1 MNGSPEANSFEDVYL
16 QKDQLNS
23 TLLSQVLSKKL
34 IYFSSTFALNN
45 ERQFWRD
52 WILKRTSDY
61 FFTYF
66 DVEIALEDFETSF
79 SDIVER
85 LHLNYAVL
93 GSNPADIPN

>member
-1 MNGSPEANSFEDVYL
+1 MNANSDVIEY
-16 QKDQLNS
+16 
-23 TLLSQVLSKKL
+23 
-34 IYFSSTFALNN
+34 
-45 ERQFWRD
+45 WRRRR
-52 WILKRTSDY
+52 II